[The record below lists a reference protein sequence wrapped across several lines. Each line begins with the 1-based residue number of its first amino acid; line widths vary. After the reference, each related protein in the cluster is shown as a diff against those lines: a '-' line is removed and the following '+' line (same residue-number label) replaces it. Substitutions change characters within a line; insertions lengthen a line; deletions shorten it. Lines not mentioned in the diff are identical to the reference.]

1 MQEMERVLTP
11 VGSPAFTVPW
21 RDDSYVEEFKHRGD
35 LDAYWAPGDGD
46 KAFFHGAYD
55 RDTLERRL
63 AGPVA
68 SRVSISASGES
79 GRCPWSLARLFLR
92 PLAER
97 ELSRKKVAC
106 LTLRKAKA

>member
-1 MQEMERVLTP
+1 MTSRADRHAINRVLAP
-11 VGSPAFTVPW
+11 GGIACITVPW
-21 RDDSYVEEFKHRGD
+21 RDTGYVEEFKHRGD
-35 LDAYWAPGDGD
+35 PDAYWAPGDGD

-79 GRCPWSLARLFLR
+79 
-92 PLAER
+92 ER
-97 ELSRKKVAC
+97 YPSS
-106 LTLRKAKA
+106 T